1 MIFSWNM
8 PNLHN
13 PQKYAYHLNSNWKC
27 KQIAILKKKVLFL
40 STENVDKLEKISLME
55 EKNAG

>member
-1 MIFSWNM
+1 M